1 MSEPSDFRYPIGR
14 RVKVENPSP
23 AQIEAW
29 LQEMDELPRKLRAAV
44 AGLNDSQL
52 DTPYREGGWT
62 VRQVVHHIADSHAN
76 AAVRLRLALT
86 EDNPTI
92 KPYSEARW
100 AELEDARRAPIAA
113 SLALIEALHA
123 RMVILLRSLAAADR
137 ERPMT
142 HPEHGQMRVVDLI
155 GLYSWHGR
163 HHTAHITEL
172 RKHKNW
178 QG

>member
-1 MSEPSDFRYPIGR
+1 MSESSDPRFPIGR

-23 AQIEAW
+23 AQVNEW
-29 LQEMDELPRKLRAAV
+29 LHDMDELPRNLRSAV

-52 DTPYREGGWT
+52 DTPYRDGGWT

-76 AAVRLRLALT
+76 AAMRLRLALT

-92 KPYSEARW
+92 KPYLEAKW
-100 AELEDARRAPIAA
+100 AELEDARQAPIAA
-113 SLALIEALHA
+113 SLTLIEALHA
-123 RMVILLRSLAAADR
+123 RMLILLRSLSAADR

-142 HPEHGQMRVVDLI
+142 HPEHGRMRILDLM
-155 GLYSWHGR
+155 GLYAWHGR

-172 RKHKNW
+172 RKRNSW
-178 QG
+178 